1 MLHQID
7 MHLDF
12 AVVDDNFLLSLAT
25 NDEIKNA
32 EALKNWAQVS
42 SVWKIPP
49 PSDGNHGILHVF
61 VKFNQKLP
69 GKENFFC

>member
-1 MLHQID
+1 

-12 AVVDDNFLLSLAT
+12 AVVDDNFFLSLAT

-32 EALKNWAQVS
+32 EAPKNWALVS

-49 PSDGNHGILHVF
+49 PSPPSDDILHVF
-61 VKFNQKLP
+61 VKFDRNLP